1 MAKLSSEKRNQLKDS
16 DFGIPEKRMYPL
28 HDKAHIES
36 AVKLFGHAETKYKKS
51 LARKILRRA
60 KEYNMDTSGWKQV
73 LSFAQEAVPPMSNGT
88 SLGNIPP
95 GLTAPYEYSEGD
107 ELMSRVN
114 SLGNTDMFTFAKSIV
129 NEIHAQVE
137 KDRKPPTGNQNCQLC
152 TWCAEARFRGMNV
165 LPRPVYSPRD
175 PALAVPGENIVMN
188 PVKEKIATQRQV
200 VETVRGAVNSRW
212 YVHINWKDSTGGHE
226 FLVVNINDYAYIMD
240 AQAGL
245 LKEIDETDSTN
256 SYFRDI
262 NYANSYMVRLDTKK
276 FNTELFNEM
285 NDPSKV
291 MPWKNSL
298 DIPYMRDNGMISP
311 EDDSDPRFRR
321 VLVPSEEGL
330 KYLKEDPELSQYWED
345 MHKATNGEFLV
356 DRDTGE
362 AIGHVFVHTYKQ
374 DKGFIFNLEVNPK
387 YRRQGYG
394 WILIDD
400 AVRRFGGEDLT
411 VDADNTP
418 AINLYLQYG
427 FTIYKKGQ
435 WHYDPPKDELWMKY
449 DRSKLTQESTNVFES
464 GHFSKYKDDV
474 LGFNDEG
481 MAVMKKCDCGGK
493 ISIAMKGEPVYICES
508 CGKYYG
514 TVPCNIQEGAV
525 RNIRDMTLV
534 PVKDFKYN
542 KVYYGD
548 PTNGGDVRVLNGK
561 PLFVTPQARLASIFI
576 GRREV
581 FHELSRRGYHDTNL
595 GYDEWNTEGS
605 PDEYL
610 TDVHV
615 YVKYQPDLEPFVCE
629 FDGYLHTIDCSNL
642 KNNIYRY
649 PWMSGIDYEVLIAK
663 VPEVKIENV
672 KQLHVR
678 YHVRGIVGRVP
689 TADETFQEGA
699 DETAEPNIS
708 DTFDEQLLVKSKPIL
723 QKYLVGGTDWKYYN
737 EHRRTNPLP
746 ADIRDALFSLVH
758 VLIHTTDDF
767 AKYDKYR
774 KFLCD
779 ILGLPND
786 RVIYGPGLM
795 TIEDGDL
802 QVRTLA
808 PETETFS
815 NSGPVKLYHT
825 SNNPSLTELRP
836 TYMSAKNKKLR
847 AGFTVRRVEALYPTP
862 RVYFGYNAPISR
874 MGGSNINDQ
883 TYVYLASDNDIS
895 GKTIKAD
902 TELKSLDG
910 DQNGA
915 ACFVET
921 VDPIRVTD
929 VTAQF
934 RKSEN
939 NNNSGNGSVTISVDQ
954 RTGKVVQEGAFQ
966 DIKNG
971 VNPYSDDLVF
981 HVSPDKHID
990 GQVWKP
996 RVPDYLDPYNPE
1008 DTGFEDNTTPRI
1020 CFSTSIEGCLNGI
1033 TVNLQRQSPDT
1044 FDKMYVYVPEKPWK
1058 EYKHKTNK
1066 QLVKDK
1072 LVYDANVTREVWIME
1087 PVRMKLYGVIRV
1099 DQIADAK
1106 RKSVVPTSKGQKDT
1120 RNYFTY
1126 KWHWVVKPKV
1136 LKKATKFD
1144 YSPERV
1150 IDDLCIDIKK
1160 FKYGLIKDGRLMTGN
1175 VSDKDYDKYWVFHSG
1190 ETVDQAGG
1198 GNCYDMVEYE
1208 AGYLD
1213 AFGVAYK
1220 KYFMN
1225 FTDTKNT
1232 KTINTHTICVVPHNG
1247 KFIYIEQAFKRVV
1260 DEWGYERK
1268 KVFDKLN
1275 DIFEYVAEVS
1285 AEYENQD
1292 LNYGVWDYTNAEIDY
1307 GTPIKNFMEWIMTKC
1322 KMIYDGEATTKK
1334 SVTKE
1339 SCEMYDYDDDIIEE
1353 SETDM
1358 FIELGDMM
1366 FYVSEYHNALFD
1378 DPDAHDEAINE
1389 YGILLDSYDDEFI
1402 EETAKPYDDYLRKHN
1417 YDPATNTIEDPT
1429 KPGRRVNA
1437 GRIGSKKERN
1447 RMNKFLRENGYD
1459 PKTETILTD
1468 INDKN
1473 NPGQKKRVKFGINS
1487 AIGNPG
1493 APMSI
1498 PLAYGRVDN
1507 YMSPDDDGDR
1517 DKGIAMSKKLM
1528 QQKPGSSNYI
1538 LKHEEGHLAYDDAFD
1553 KETNAQWN
1561 ANPSHHSPKQYRE
1574 DINAARQHIRSQAKK
1589 NPSLKENSHDILPT
1603 EYQADKYGE
1612 DHNPYGRGYGGA
1624 ALKRMMATVKTFDP
1638 DNFDS
1643 QREAFLEGF
1652 GKGEAGFKAFTEN
1665 MRQQYEA
1672 LINLMNSGVIT
1683 KSTPGYSATKKSA
1696 TAMKREIDAGFP
1708 ESRKIFFSM
1717 TQPDQNQAIAEAKQR
1732 SRAMIDAGVDSR
1744 DAFMKKYE
1752 TQAKVA
1758 QAKTAAKQRQLAKEQ
1773 LKQQIAS
1780 GQLTGD
1786 QAAKAERKIQRIEA
1800 FEAGK
1805 QQMQQQQP
1813 KQQTQPQQKQDTISV
1828 AKQSLSEP
1836 TVKKEGFKLSRFN
1849 SNRFYQ
1855 EEEEYLSED
1864 ITVGDIDLDDEKDN
1878 PEDIQTDET
1887 SATRNTPEKVET
1899 SEEPEEIE
1907 PIENF
1912 EDIDIGDDEVPE
1924 YMKDRLSEEDK
1935 KEFESDDNNEMD
1947 VNNVELGSF
1956 GSDTS
1961 DVQNDYDQKEVD
1973 ILMKLMASEADA
1985 MNEYM
1990 DGAKE
1995 TNVDVL
2001 RRLYAD
2007 IANEERFHMEQ
2018 LLFAKSEL
2026 TGEKYIPRD
2035 PDVKS
2040 EYEELLKMG
2049 MDENTA
2055 MQTAVD
2061 KCHIRGISVSV
2072 DNDVDEMKETQEE
2085 VETLEYAVEMFAENF
2100 DSFMKEFE
2108 MSDREKSFDKFVQEY
2123 LAMEAVTPEGKE
2135 VHKGLE
2141 LGRNP
2146 ITVLMKAAD
2155 FVIKLLVELCR
2166 KIKVFLDRVKRSS
2179 ANFKNYVQQ
2188 IKMDPNG
2195 WKTFFEPIMLY
2206 FMPHYDSLN
2215 GKRVAIMPREMYQW
2229 YMLAYDTVVE
2239 CGKGMNISINIQPDA
2254 IAQQYRTQNING
2266 DIKQGAEMLNSI
2278 HLSRE
2283 PMVKPAD
2290 DDARNELI
2298 DMFMGYSDII
2308 GEDGKSYNML
2318 GSYQKFADIWRELLK
2333 QTEAMMK
2340 ALVSAQNQ
2348 VNENPQLRNT
2358 YELCMTGLNA
2368 VIKSSKAFAAAI
2380 TKDINTIIKLDSDVY
2395 EAVRNKDNKRIEENE
2410 VAKNQNQ
2417 AYKDRFGKVRNMN
2430 DANPPK

>member
-1 MAKLSSEKRNQLKDS
+1 
-16 DFGIPEKRMYPL
+16 
-28 HDKAHIES
+28 
-36 AVKLFGHAETKYKKS
+36 
-51 LARKILRRA
+51 
-60 KEYNMDTSGWKQV
+60 
-73 LSFAQEAVPPMSNGT
+73 
-88 SLGNIPP
+88 
-95 GLTAPYEYSEGD
+95 
-107 ELMSRVN
+107 
-114 SLGNTDMFTFAKSIV
+114 
-129 NEIHAQVE
+129 
-137 KDRKPPTGNQNCQLC
+137 
-152 TWCAEARFRGMNV
+152 
-165 LPRPVYSPRD
+165 
-175 PALAVPGENIVMN
+175 
-188 PVKEKIATQRQV
+188 
-200 VETVRGAVNSRW
+200 
-212 YVHINWKDSTGGHE
+212 
-226 FLVVNINDYAYIMD
+226 
-240 AQAGL
+240 
-245 LKEIDETDSTN
+245 
-256 SYFRDI
+256 
-262 NYANSYMVRLDTKK
+262 
-276 FNTELFNEM
+276 
-285 NDPSKV
+285 
-291 MPWKNSL
+291 
-298 DIPYMRDNGMISP
+298 
-311 EDDSDPRFRR
+311 
-321 VLVPSEEGL
+321 
-330 KYLKEDPELSQYWED
+330 
-345 MHKATNGEFLV
+345 
-356 DRDTGE
+356 
-362 AIGHVFVHTYKQ
+362 
-374 DKGFIFNLEVNPK
+374 
-387 YRRQGYG
+387 
-394 WILIDD
+394 
-400 AVRRFGGEDLT
+400 
-411 VDADNTP
+411 
-418 AINLYLQYG
+418 
-427 FTIYKKGQ
+427 
-435 WHYDPPKDELWMKY
+435 
-449 DRSKLTQESTNVFES
+449 
-464 GHFSKYKDDV
+464 
-474 LGFNDEG
+474 
-481 MAVMKKCDCGGK
+481 
-493 ISIAMKGEPVYICES
+493 
-508 CGKYYG
+508 
-514 TVPCNIQEGAV
+514 
-525 RNIRDMTLV
+525 
-534 PVKDFKYN
+534 
-542 KVYYGD
+542 
-548 PTNGGDVRVLNGK
+548 
-561 PLFVTPQARLASIFI
+561 
-576 GRREV
+576 
-581 FHELSRRGYHDTNL
+581 
-595 GYDEWNTEGS
+595 
-605 PDEYL
+605 
-610 TDVHV
+610 
-615 YVKYQPDLEPFVCE
+615 
-629 FDGYLHTIDCSNL
+629 
-642 KNNIYRY
+642 
-649 PWMSGIDYEVLIAK
+649 
-663 VPEVKIENV
+663 
-672 KQLHVR
+672 
-678 YHVRGIVGRVP
+678 
-689 TADETFQEGA
+689 
-699 DETAEPNIS
+699 
-708 DTFDEQLLVKSKPIL
+708 
-723 QKYLVGGTDWKYYN
+723 
-737 EHRRTNPLP
+737 
-746 ADIRDALFSLVH
+746 
-758 VLIHTTDDF
+758 
-767 AKYDKYR
+767 
-774 KFLCD
+774 
-779 ILGLPND
+779 
-786 RVIYGPGLM
+786 
-795 TIEDGDL
+795 
-802 QVRTLA
+802 
-808 PETETFS
+808 
-815 NSGPVKLYHT
+815 
-825 SNNPSLTELRP
+825 
-836 TYMSAKNKKLR
+836 
-847 AGFTVRRVEALYPTP
+847 
-862 RVYFGYNAPISR
+862 
-874 MGGSNINDQ
+874 
-883 TYVYLASDNDIS
+883 
-895 GKTIKAD
+895 
-902 TELKSLDG
+902 
-910 DQNGA
+910 
-915 ACFVET
+915 
-921 VDPIRVTD
+921 
-929 VTAQF
+929 
-934 RKSEN
+934 
-939 NNNSGNGSVTISVDQ
+939 
-954 RTGKVVQEGAFQ
+954 
-966 DIKNG
+966 
-971 VNPYSDDLVF
+971 
-981 HVSPDKHID
+981 
-990 GQVWKP
+990 
-996 RVPDYLDPYNPE
+996 
-1008 DTGFEDNTTPRI
+1008 
-1020 CFSTSIEGCLNGI
+1020 
-1033 TVNLQRQSPDT
+1033 
-1044 FDKMYVYVPEKPWK
+1044 
-1058 EYKHKTNK
+1058 
-1066 QLVKDK
+1066 
-1072 LVYDANVTREVWIME
+1072 
-1087 PVRMKLYGVIRV
+1087 
-1099 DQIADAK
+1099 
-1106 RKSVVPTSKGQKDT
+1106 
-1120 RNYFTY
+1120 
-1126 KWHWVVKPKV
+1126 
-1136 LKKATKFD
+1136 
-1144 YSPERV
+1144 
-1150 IDDLCIDIKK
+1150 
-1160 FKYGLIKDGRLMTGN
+1160 
-1175 VSDKDYDKYWVFHSG
+1175 
-1190 ETVDQAGG
+1190 
-1198 GNCYDMVEYE
+1198 
-1208 AGYLD
+1208 
-1213 AFGVAYK
+1213 
-1220 KYFMN
+1220 
-1225 FTDTKNT
+1225 
-1232 KTINTHTICVVPHNG
+1232 
-1247 KFIYIEQAFKRVV
+1247 
-1260 DEWGYERK
+1260 
-1268 KVFDKLN
+1268 VFDKLN
-1275 DIFEYVAEVS
+1275 DVFEYVAEVS
-1285 AEYENQD
+1285 AEYDNQD

-1849 SNRFYQ
+1849 STRFYQ

-1887 SATRNTPEKVET
+1887 SVTRNTPEKVET

-1912 EDIDIGDDEVPE
+1912 EDIDIGSDEVPE

-2072 DNDVDEMKETQEE
+2072 DDDADEMKETQEE

-2239 CGKGMNISINIQPDA
+2239 CGKGMNINVNIQPDA
-2254 IAQQYRTQNING
+2254 IAQQYRAQNING
-2266 DIKQGAEMLNSI
+2266 DITKGAEMLNSI

-2430 DANPPK
+2430 DTNPPK

>member
-95 GLTAPYEYSEGD
+95 GLTAPYEYSERD

-200 VETVRGAVNSRW
+200 IETVRGAVNSRW
-212 YVHINWKDSTGGHE
+212 YVHINWKDSEGGHE

-291 MPWKNSL
+291 LPWNPEL
-298 DIPYMRDNGMISP
+298 DVPYMKEHGMLGDMSDKWTMRPATEADLEFVYFSELETVGENKNDPKVQKYIREDAKESLGHTQIIVA
-311 EDDSDPRFRR
+311 DDSDIGVYQAYATDYYGLREGKKDWWYLAHIYIKPEYRTLGIGSAIIKRDIAEHDKILLQVMKSNTRAKKLYESLGF
-321 VLVPSEEGL
+321 VVDMENDHGGLVMRLDKTKPIQEQMLDGIGAATGDEEHKIPVKCPDNMSRDEKIFYRALFGEFDSSMQMDNMIEKIIWPFAQKEGL
-330 KYLKEDPELSQYWED
+330 AQNAYNKLYEYCHHKKKDDATLDDIEDSFEHFDYVWGFLFPPASGEVVSATKAYIMFDSDCTYLDKSDQTRPKGYVQFKLEITLKNNKDFFAQMVSPKTGNVMHYMTLHMKEFGDYMDERDIKKQMEQLSKEKVIEAMPEDMRRFIESIKDPKFYHYPMEETGIKKVGDGLWIFDKDTIASDFLIAFKYLPEVKKLSEWGD
-345 MHKATNGEFLV
+345 WNK
-356 DRDTGE
+356 
-362 AIGHVFVHTYKQ
+362 K
-374 DKGFIFNLEVNPK
+374 LE
-387 YRRQGYG
+387 
-394 WILIDD
+394 ILEKTP
-400 AVRRFGGEDLT
+400 VKKLT
-411 VDADNTP
+411 VAVSDD
-418 AINLYLQYG
+418 IGDLY
-427 FTIYKKGQ
+427 IV
-435 WHYDPPKDELWMKY
+435 YDLSSGKLKETWNGKVIANSWKEFE
-449 DRSKLTQESTNVFES
+449 SKLKQESFTQEGAFQESTNVFES

-663 VPEVKIENV
+663 VPEIKIENV

-678 YHVRGIVGRVP
+678 YHVRGIVGKIP

-699 DETAEPNIS
+699 DETTEPNIS

-723 QKYLVGGTDWKYYN
+723 QKYLDGGTDWKYYN
-737 EHRRTNPLP
+737 EHRRANPLP

-786 RVIYGPGLM
+786 RIIYGPGLM

-847 AGFTVRRVEALYPTP
+847 AGFTVWRVEALYPTP

-939 NNNSGNGSVTISVDQ
+939 NNNSGNGSVTITVDQ

-966 DIKNG
+966 DLKNG

-990 GQVWKP
+990 GQIWKP

-1020 CFSTSIEGCLNGI
+1020 CFSTSIEGALNGI

-1058 EYKHKTNK
+1058 QYKHRTNK
-1066 QLVKDK
+1066 ELVKDK

-1190 ETVDQAGG
+1190 EEVDQAGG

-1285 AEYENQD
+1285 AEYDNQD

-1322 KMIYDGEATTKK
+1322 KMVYDGEASKPK
-1334 SVTKE
+1334 S
-1339 SCEMYDYDDDIIEE
+1339 I
-1353 SETDM
+1353 
-1358 FIELGDMM
+1358 
-1366 FYVSEYHNALFD
+1366 
-1378 DPDAHDEAINE
+1378 
-1389 YGILLDSYDDEFI
+1389 
-1402 EETAKPYDDYLRKHN
+1402 
-1417 YDPATNTIEDPT
+1417 
-1429 KPGRRVNA
+1429 
-1437 GRIGSKKERN
+1437 
-1447 RMNKFLRENGYD
+1447 
-1459 PKTETILTD
+1459 
-1468 INDKN
+1468 
-1473 NPGQKKRVKFGINS
+1473 
-1487 AIGNPG
+1487 
-1493 APMSI
+1493 
-1498 PLAYGRVDN
+1498 
-1507 YMSPDDDGDR
+1507 
-1517 DKGIAMSKKLM
+1517 
-1528 QQKPGSSNYI
+1528 
-1538 LKHEEGHLAYDDAFD
+1538 
-1553 KETNAQWN
+1553 
-1561 ANPSHHSPKQYRE
+1561 
-1574 DINAARQHIRSQAKK
+1574 
-1589 NPSLKENSHDILPT
+1589 
-1603 EYQADKYGE
+1603 
-1612 DHNPYGRGYGGA
+1612 
-1624 ALKRMMATVKTFDP
+1624 
-1638 DNFDS
+1638 
-1643 QREAFLEGF
+1643 
-1652 GKGEAGFKAFTEN
+1652 
-1665 MRQQYEA
+1665 
-1672 LINLMNSGVIT
+1672 
-1683 KSTPGYSATKKSA
+1683 
-1696 TAMKREIDAGFP
+1696 
-1708 ESRKIFFSM
+1708 
-1717 TQPDQNQAIAEAKQR
+1717 
-1732 SRAMIDAGVDSR
+1732 
-1744 DAFMKKYE
+1744 
-1752 TQAKVA
+1752 
-1758 QAKTAAKQRQLAKEQ
+1758 
-1773 LKQQIAS
+1773 
-1780 GQLTGD
+1780 
-1786 QAAKAERKIQRIEA
+1786 
-1800 FEAGK
+1800 
-1805 QQMQQQQP
+1805 
-1813 KQQTQPQQKQDTISV
+1813 
-1828 AKQSLSEP
+1828 
-1836 TVKKEGFKLSRFN
+1836 KEGFKLSRFN
-1849 SNRFYQ
+1849 STRFYQ

-1899 SEEPEEIE
+1899 SEEKETTEEPEEIE

-1912 EDIDIGDDEVPE
+1912 EDIDIGSDEVPE

-2072 DNDVDEMKETQEE
+2072 DDDVDEMKETQEE

-2239 CGKGMNISINIQPDA
+2239 CGKCMNINVGIQPDA
-2254 IAQQYRTQNING
+2254 IAQQYRAQNING
-2266 DIKQGAEMLNSI
+2266 DIKKGAEMLNSI